1 MCLFKVTMVG
11 GVQICQC
18 RFLVYGG
25 ASKLLRTSTV
35 LSALKKTT
43 KDNVSYES
51 GFIWGQNE
59 DYSPG

>member
-1 MCLFKVTMVG
+1 MVG